1 MILEFIL
8 LESLHM
14 QEKIKRY
21 MHSLE
26 DNFFGWWIKNFRISV
41 MLTVLL
47 IGYGIYALV
56 IIPKESSPEIKFGL
70 VMVNTVYPGANP
82 IDIDQLI
89 TTKIEDKIKSINGI
103 DKINST
109 SSVGISSVVVTLKNE
124 TDTKDFINTL
134 KTEVEKVALP
144 TDAKDPMV
152 SEISTANEVLFELML
167 YGDSK
172 EFTSNHLRTLAYQM
186 ADDLQ
191 GKWPIVDAKIG
202 TVWDGI
208 SNSAG
213 STTDNQYDIE
223 VLIDE
228 NKMQQLGLTL
238 PQISQT
244 IRVFNN
250 NTPLGN
256 YTLGDL
262 KYDYRVRGKVES
274 LSDLMQVPINISNQ
288 GPAQY
293 IRLSDIALVQRK
305 YNDESLQFGGTSEST
320 GTINVA
326 TKLVIYKANRSN
338 VFKDAGAAKKLIED
352 EIKKP
357 QYKGISLDY
366 TTDLSEIIIEDY
378 KGLASNAWQSILLI
392 FLVMRFFVGLRQSL
406 IATVAMPLSF
416 LVTFIVLNRAGYT
429 LNFLTNF
436 SLILTFGMGI
446 DTVIVIIE
454 AAYELMKKGFNSKT
468 AILLSLKQYAKPN
481 ITSSLSNMVV
491 FLPMLALP
499 GIMGKFLAYIP
510 ITIFI
515 TLAGSLFLA
524 LSINN
529 VLFWKVNKNQN
540 HYYKDKDTPDDEEE
554 ILLNE
559 EENKILMM
567 EREGKIALDPS
578 KQTSTDIQI
587 GKMAH
592 RYSTQLHW
600 IIERPFWRKMS
611 YRGPVGLLVL
621 SFIFLSG
628 AIGFKIFPS
637 GDNEFMNMTVTTKV
651 GTVTETRQPYTTK
664 MNQIISH
671 LPELRNYTID
681 AQGNT
686 INVAIR
692 LVKKG
697 ERDRNSFEVQEDL
710 LKQLNY
716 LTELGFK
723 VESKVQE
730 GWPPAAKAVGISL
743 VADNTNLLSE
753 LKKVSIDFENY
764 LKTLEGTVNVN
775 NSSNNNPGQFEFT
788 RDTNKLAE
796 LGLSPQDFTSELLPA
811 LQGQNIGTMTLEK
824 KDRDIIIKYKGF
836 DDDMT
841 PETLLSTVVN
851 TKVGPI
857 MLGSVSEYTVDQ
869 ALNRVSREDGD
880 LTIVVDS
887 DLTPGST
894 PTDFQPKLTAFAEQY
909 NFPQGIGFKV
919 GGENAANAELI
930 QATFVALAIA
940 IFLTFL
946 ILVYQFN
953 SLKQSTMILY
963 SIITAMLGVNIWLFI
978 TGNPYS
984 MPFMI
989 WFISLIGIVVN
1000 NAIFIIDKINTNL
1013 AAWLPLKLAILNAGS
1028 TRFKPVLISSLT
1040 TILGII
1046 TLARKDEFWAGLA
1059 RTVVFWLLFSSF
1071 MTLLSIPNLYYSV
1084 YKKKGEE

>member
-1 MILEFIL
+1 MK
-8 LESLHM
+8 
-14 QEKIKRY
+14 EKIQRY
-21 MHSLE
+21 LDSLE
-26 DNFFGWWIKNFRISV
+26 NNFFGWWIKNFRISV
-41 MLTVLL
+41 MLTILL
-47 IGYGIYALV
+47 VGYGIYAL
-56 IIPKESSPEIKFGL
+56 IAIPKESSPEIKFGL
-70 VMVNTVYPGANP
+70 VMVNTIYPGANP

-89 TTKIEDKIKSINGI
+89 TTKIEDKIKNINGI
-103 DKINST
+103 DKISST
-109 SSVGISSVVVTLKNE
+109 SSVGVSSIIITLKNE
-124 TDTKDFINTL
+124 TDTKDFINDL
-134 KTEVEKVALP
+134 KTEVEKIALP

-152 SEISTANEVLFELML
+152 SEISTANQVLFELMV

-172 EFTSNHLRTLAYQM
+172 DFTINHLRTLAYEM
-186 ADDLQ
+186 ADNLQ

-202 TVWDGI
+202 SVGNGS
-208 SNSAG
+208 SNAAG

-223 VLIDE
+223 VLVDE

-238 PQISQT
+238 PQLAQS

-250 NTPLGN
+250 NIPLGN

-262 KYDYRVRGKVES
+262 KYDYRIRGKIES
-274 LSDLMQVPINISNQ
+274 MSDLMQVPISINNGQ
-288 GPAQY
+288 GPSQY

-305 YNDESLQFGGTSEST
+305 YNDESLQYGGTASST
-320 GTINVA
+320 GSINVA
-326 TKLVIYKANRSN
+326 TKIVIYKANRSN
-338 VFKDAGAAKKLIED
+338 IFKDAGAAKKLIEE

-357 QYKGISLDY
+357 QYQGISVDY

-378 KGLASNAWQSILLI
+378 KGLAENAWQSVLLI

-406 IATVAMPLSF
+406 IATFAMPLSF
-416 LVTFIVLNRAGYT
+416 LITFIALNRAGFT

-446 DTVIVIIE
+446 DTVVVLIE

-468 AILLSLKQYAKPN
+468 AVLLALKQYAKPN
-481 ITSSLSNMVV
+481 ITSSLANMVV

-540 HYYKDKDTPDDEEE
+540 YYYKDSDTPDDEEE
-554 ILLNE
+554 VLLSDVENQILFA
-559 EENKILMM
+559 
-567 EREGKIALDPS
+567 EREGKTALDPS
-578 KQTSTDIQI
+578 KQTITDIRI
-587 GKMAH
+587 GKIAH
-592 RYSTQLHW
+592 WYSTKLHW
-600 IIERPFWRKMS
+600 IIERPFWRKMA
-611 YRGPVGLLVL
+611 YRGPVGLLIL

-637 GDNEFMNMTVTTKV
+637 GDNEFMNMTVTSKV
-651 GTVTETRQPYTTK
+651 GTVTQTRTPYTTK
-664 MNQIISH
+664 LNQIISSV
-671 LPELRNYTID
+671 PELRNYTID
-681 AQGNT
+681 ANGNT
-686 INVAIR
+686 INIAIR
-692 LVKKG
+692 LVKKTQ
-697 ERDRNSFEVQEDL
+697 RDRNSFEVQEDL
-710 LKQLNY
+710 LQQLNY
-716 LTELGFK
+716 LVELWYK
-723 VESKVQE
+723 VESKVEE

-743 VADNTNLLSE
+743 VADNTNLLSD
-753 LKKVSIDFENY
+753 LKQVSVDFENY
-764 LKTLEGTVNVN
+764 LKTLKGTMNVD
-775 NSSNNNPGQFEFT
+775 NSSNNNPGQFEFR

-796 LGLSPQDFTSELLPA
+796 LGLTPQDFTSELLPA

-836 DDDMT
+836 NDNMT
-841 PETLLSTVVN
+841 PETLLSTVIN
-851 TKVGPI
+851 TRVGPI
-857 MLGSVSEYTVDQ
+857 MLGSVAEYTIDQ
-869 ALNRVSREDGD
+869 ALNRVSRDDWD

-909 NFPQGIGFKV
+909 AFPEGISYKV
-919 GGENAANAELI
+919 GGENAENAELI
-930 QATFVALAIA
+930 QATFVAFAVA

-946 ILVYQFN
+946 ILIYQFN
-953 SLKQSTMILY
+953 SFKQSTMILY
-963 SIITAMLGVNIWLFI
+963 SIITAMLGVNIGLFI

-1000 NAIFIIDKINTNL
+1000 NAIFIIDKINTNIT
-1013 AAWLPLKLAILNAGS
+1013 AWLPLKLAILNAGS
-1028 TRFKPVLISSLT
+1028 TRFKPVVISSLT

-1071 MTLLSIPNLYYSV
+1071 MTLLSIPNLYYAV
-1084 YKKKGEE
+1084 YRKKGDIE

>member
-1 MILEFIL
+1 MK
-8 LESLHM
+8 
-14 QEKIKRY
+14 EKIQRY
-21 MHSLE
+21 LDSLE
-26 DNFFGWWIKNFRISV
+26 NNFFGWWIKNFRISV

-47 IGYGIYALV
+47 VGYGIYAL
-56 IIPKESSPEIKFGL
+56 IAIPKESSPEIKFGL
-70 VMVNTVYPGANP
+70 VMVNTIYPGANP

-89 TTKIEDKIKSINGI
+89 TTKIEDKIKNINGI
-103 DKINST
+103 DKISST
-109 SSVGISSVVVTLKNE
+109 SSVGVSSIIITLKNE
-124 TDTKDFINTL
+124 TDTKDFINDL
-134 KTEVEKVALP
+134 KTEVEKIALP

-152 SEISTANEVLFELML
+152 SEISTANQVLFELMV

-172 EFTSNHLRTLAYQM
+172 DFTINHLRTLAYEM
-186 ADDLQ
+186 ADNLQ

-202 TVWDGI
+202 SVGNGS
-208 SNSAG
+208 SNAAG

-223 VLIDE
+223 VLVDE

-238 PQISQT
+238 PQLAQS

-250 NTPLGN
+250 NIPLGN

-262 KYDYRVRGKVES
+262 KYDYRIRGKIES
-274 LSDLMQVPINISNQ
+274 MSDLMQVPISINNGQ
-288 GPAQY
+288 GPSQY

-305 YNDESLQFGGTSEST
+305 YNDESLQYGGTASST
-320 GTINVA
+320 GSINVA
-326 TKLVIYKANRSN
+326 TKIVIYKANRSN
-338 VFKDAGAAKKLIED
+338 IFKDAGAAKKLIEE

-357 QYKGISLDY
+357 QYQGISVDY

-378 KGLASNAWQSILLI
+378 KGLAENAWQSVLLI

-406 IATVAMPLSF
+406 IATFAMPLSF
-416 LVTFIVLNRAGYT
+416 LITFIALNRAGFT

-446 DTVIVIIE
+446 DTVVVLIE

-468 AILLSLKQYAKPN
+468 AVLLALKQYAKPN
-481 ITSSLSNMVV
+481 ITSSLANMVV

-540 HYYKDKDTPDDEEE
+540 YYYKDSDTPDDEEE
-554 ILLNE
+554 VLLSDVENQILFA
-559 EENKILMM
+559 
-567 EREGKIALDPS
+567 EREGKTALDPS
-578 KQTSTDIQI
+578 KQTITDIRI
-587 GKMAH
+587 GKIAH
-592 RYSTQLHW
+592 WYSTKLHW
-600 IIERPFWRKMS
+600 IIERPFWRKMA
-611 YRGPVGLLVL
+611 YRGPVGLLIL

-637 GDNEFMNMTVTTKV
+637 GDNEFMNMTVTSKV
-651 GTVTETRQPYTTK
+651 GTVTQTRTPYTTK
-664 MNQIISH
+664 LNQIISSV
-671 LPELRNYTID
+671 PELRNYTID
-681 AQGNT
+681 ANGNT
-686 INVAIR
+686 INIAIR
-692 LVKKG
+692 LVKKTQ
-697 ERDRNSFEVQEDL
+697 RDRNSFEVQEDL
-710 LKQLNY
+710 LQQLNY
-716 LTELGFK
+716 LVELWYK
-723 VESKVQE
+723 VESKVEE

-743 VADNTNLLSE
+743 VADNTNLLSD
-753 LKKVSIDFENY
+753 LKQVSVDFENY
-764 LKTLEGTVNVN
+764 LKTLKGTMNVD
-775 NSSNNNPGQFEFT
+775 NSSNNNPGQFEFR

-796 LGLSPQDFTSELLPA
+796 LGLTPQDFTSELLPA

-836 DDDMT
+836 NDNMT
-841 PETLLSTVVN
+841 PETLLSTVIN
-851 TKVGPI
+851 TRVGPI
-857 MLGSVSEYTVDQ
+857 MLGSVAEYTIDQ
-869 ALNRVSREDGD
+869 ALNRVSRDDGD

-894 PTDFQPKLTAFAEQY
+894 PTDFQPKLTDFAEQY
-909 NFPQGIGFKV
+909 TFPEGISYKV
-919 GGENAANAELI
+919 GGENAENSELI
-930 QATFVALAIA
+930 QATFVAFAVA

-946 ILVYQFN
+946 ILIYQFN
-953 SLKQSTMILY
+953 SFKQSTMILY
-963 SIITAMLGVNIWLFI
+963 SIITAMLGVNIGLFI

-1000 NAIFIIDKINTNL
+1000 MAIFIIDKINTNIT
-1013 AAWLPLKLAILNAGS
+1013 AWLPLKLAIINAGS
-1028 TRFKPVLISSLT
+1028 TRFKPVVISSLT

-1071 MTLLSIPNLYYSV
+1071 MTLLSIPNLYYAV
-1084 YKKKGEE
+1084 YKKKGEAE